1 MELKL
6 KDLRSSKN
14 PKARIKIL
22 QGHLRREIHTS
33 IPILICL
40 Q

>member
-14 PKARIKIL
+14 PKAVSKSCKDI
-22 QGHLRREIHTS
+22 LRREIHTS

>member
-22 QGHLRREIHTS
+22 QGHFADGKFTHQYLY
-33 IPILICL
+33 
-40 Q
+40 